1 MTAPTAPEG
10 EHPVIDDVHSSFAAE
25 VVVIARRWKAR
36 MDERSEAL
44 DLTLSRF
51 AVLYGLSGFP
61 EGLRQ
66 RELADRV
73 SVEGATLVR
82 LIDALVERGLVERRA
97 STVDRRANVITLTE
111 AAAPLV
117 ARFRDLE
124 RESEAELL
132 SGIDEAKLR
141 TCVEVLAVVRQRLEV

>member
-1 MTAPTAPEG
+1 MTDLIPPEG
-10 EHPVIDDVHSSFAAE
+10 DHPVIDDIYSSFAAE

-36 MDERSEAL
+36 MDERSGEL

-51 AVLYGLSGFP
+51 AVLNGLSSAP

-82 LIDALVERGLVERRA
+82 LIDALVERRLVERRA
-97 STVDRRANVITLTE
+97 SAVDRRANVITLTE

-117 ARFRDLE
+117 DQFLELE
-124 RESEAELL
+124 RKSQSELL
-132 SGIDEAKLR
+132 SGIDEDKLR
-141 TCVEVLAVVRQRLEV
+141 TCVEVLSLVRRRLEA